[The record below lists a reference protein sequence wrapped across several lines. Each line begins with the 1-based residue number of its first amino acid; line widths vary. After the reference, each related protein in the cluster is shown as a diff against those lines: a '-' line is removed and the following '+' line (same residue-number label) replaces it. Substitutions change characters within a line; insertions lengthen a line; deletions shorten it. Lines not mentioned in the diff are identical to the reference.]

1 MKRVTGRFRITRYGD
16 EEVRAYIPNPL
27 PPQPLAS
34 LEGQLERYERATV
47 ALGRLDAL
55 GLLLPDLPLFIYY
68 YVRKE
73 AVLSSQIEGTQSSV
87 ADLLLFESE
96 QVAGVPE
103 ADVEEVS
110 NYVAALF
117 HGVERMRHSLP
128 LSLRLLREM
137 HEILLRRGRG
147 SEKQPG
153 EFRTSQ
159 NWIGG
164 TRPGNATYVPPPP
177 QEMLEC
183 LDSFERFLHAE
194 TPGVPPLI
202 KAAMAHVQFESIH
215 PFLDGNG
222 RLGRQLITL
231 MLCSQNVIH
240 EPILYLSLFFKQ
252 NRDRYYELLQAVRV
266 DGDWESWI
274 GFYLEGIES
283 TAENAYSTARRLV
296 ALFEADRKRLETHKR
311 SSSSLLRMHELLR
324 QRPIWTAPKLALA
337 MDLSGPGVR
346 KLISTMIEEDLLREI
361 SGKERYQVYCY
372 QRYLDIL
379 NEGTE
384 PLGRAA

>member
-1 MKRVTGRFRITRYGD
+1 MRGCTGRYKVTRFGN
-16 EEVRAYIPNPL
+16 EEVRAFAPNPL
-27 PPQPLAS
+27 PPVPPVELGQD
-34 LEGQLERYERATV
+34 LELYKRANL

-55 GLLLPDLPLFIYY
+55 GLLLPDLPLFIYH

-87 ADLLLFESE
+87 ADLLMFENE
-96 QVAGVPE
+96 QAPGVPE
-103 ADVEEVS
+103 EDVEEVS
-110 NYVAALF
+110 NYVGALF

-137 HEILLRRGRG
+137 HARLLQRGRG

-164 TRPGNATYVPPPP
+164 TMPRNAIYVPPPP
-177 QEMLEC
+177 EEMLEC
-183 LDSFERFLHAE
+183 LDALERFIHAE
-194 TPGVPPLI
+194 QPGVPPLI
-202 KAAMAHVQFESIH
+202 RAGMAHVQFESIH
-215 PFLDGNG
+215 SFLDGNA

-231 MLCSQNVIH
+231 MLCSQGVIH

-252 NRDRYYELLQAVRV
+252 NRDRYYGLLQAVRV
-266 DGDWESWI
+266 DGDWEGWLA
-274 GFYLEGIES
+274 FYLEGIAS
-283 TAENAYSTARRLV
+283 TAENAYSKARRLV
-296 ALFEADRKRLETHKR
+296 ALFEADRKRLETHRR
-311 SSSSLLRMHELLR
+311 SSSTLLRMHELLR
-324 QRPIWTAPKLALA
+324 QRPIWQAPKLAKA
-337 MDLSGPGVR
+337 MDLTGPGVS
-346 KLISTMIEEDLLREI
+346 KQIATMIEEEVLCEI

-384 PLGRAA
+384 PLKRAA

>member
-1 MKRVTGRFRITRYGD
+1 MRRVTGTFRITDYG
-16 EEVRAYIPNPL
+16 EEKVRAYLPNPL
-27 PPQPLAS
+27 PPDPPVS
-34 LEGQLERYERATV
+34 LYGQMERYERANV

-55 GLLLPDLPLFIYY
+55 GLLLPDLPLFVYY

-87 ADLLLFESE
+87 ADLLMFENE
-96 QVAGVPE
+96 QAPGVPE
-103 ADVEEVS
+103 EDVAEVS

-137 HEILLRRGRG
+137 HGMLLRRGRG

-164 TRPGNATYVPPPP
+164 NRPGNAIYVPPPP
-177 QEMLEC
+177 REMLQC
-183 LDSFERFLHAE
+183 LDAFEKFLHAD

-202 KAAMAHVQFESIH
+202 KAALAHVQFESIH

-252 NRDRYYELLQAVRV
+252 NRDRYYELLQGVRV

-296 ALFEADRKRLETHKR
+296 ALFETDRKRLETHKR
-311 SSSSLLRMHELLR
+311 ASSSLLRMHELLR
-324 QRPIWTAPKLALA
+324 QRPIWQAPKLAKA
-337 MDLSGPGVR
+337 MNLSGPGVR
-346 KLISTMIEEDLLREI
+346 KLISNMIDEEVLREI

-379 NEGTE
+379 NEDTE
-384 PLGRAA
+384 PLAKAA

>member
-1 MKRVTGRFRITRYGD
+1 MRGCTGTYKMTRYG
-16 EEVRAYIPNPL
+16 EEQVRAFIPNPL
-27 PPQPLAS
+27 PPDPPVRLD
-34 LEGQLERYERATV
+34 GQMGLYERANL

-55 GLLLPDLPLFIYY
+55 GLLLPDLPLFVYY

-73 AVLSSQIEGTQSSV
+73 AVLSSQIEGTQSSM
-87 ADLLLFESE
+87 ADLLMFENE
-96 QVAGVPE
+96 QSPGVPE
-103 ADVEEVS
+103 EDVAEVS

-117 HGVERMRHSLP
+117 HGVERMRKSLP

-137 HEILLRRGRG
+137 HAKLLQRGRG

-164 TRPGNATYVPPPP
+164 TRPGNAIYVPPPP
-177 QEMLEC
+177 EQMLVC
-183 LDSFERFLHAE
+183 LDQFERFLHADVQS
-194 TPGVPPLI
+194 TPPLI
-202 KAAMAHVQFESIH
+202 RAGLAHVQFESIH

-231 MLCSQNVIH
+231 MLCSQGVIH

-252 NRDRYYELLQAVRV
+252 NRARYYELLQSVRL
-266 DGDWESWI
+266 DGDWEGWL
-274 GFYLEGIES
+274 GFYLAGIES

-296 ALFEADRKRLETHKR
+296 GLFESDRKKLVTHKR

-324 QRPIWTAPKLALA
+324 QRPIWQAPRLAMA

-346 KLISTMIEEDLLREI
+346 KLIATMMEEGVLKEI

-372 QRYLDIL
+372 QRYLDTL

-384 PLGRAA
+384 PLAQSA

>member
-1 MKRVTGRFRITRYGD
+1 MRGCTGTYKVTRYG
-16 EEVRAYIPNPL
+16 EETVRAFVPNPL
-27 PPQPLAS
+27 PPQPPVS
-34 LEGQLERYERATV
+34 MVGQLEAYERANL

-87 ADLLLFESE
+87 ADLLLFENENSP
-96 QVAGVPE
+96 GVPE
-103 ADVEEVS
+103 EDVEEVS
-110 NYVAALF
+110 HYVRALF

-137 HEILLRRGRG
+137 HGILLQRGRG

-153 EFRTSQ
+153 EFRSSQ

-164 TRPGNATYVPPPP
+164 ARPALATYVPPPP
-177 QEMLEC
+177 KEMLEC

-194 TPGVPPLI
+194 GTGVPPLI
-202 KAAMAHVQFESIH
+202 KAALAHVQFESIH

-231 MLCSQNVIH
+231 LLCSQGVIH

-252 NRDRYYELLQAVRV
+252 NRDRYYELLQAVRTE
-266 DGDWESWI
+266 GDWEGWI
-274 GFYLEGIES
+274 AFYLEGIES

-296 ALFEADRKRLETHKR
+296 ALFESDRKRLETHKR

-324 QRPIWTAPKLALA
+324 QRPIWQAPKLAKA

-346 KLISTMIEEDLLREI
+346 KLIATMIEEDVLREI
-361 SGKERYQVYCY
+361 SGKERYQVYSY
-372 QRYLDIL
+372 HRYLDIL

-384 PLGRAA
+384 PLAQNA

>member
-1 MKRVTGRFRITRYGD
+1 MRGCTGRYKVTRFGN
-16 EEVRAYIPNPL
+16 EEVRAFVPNPL
-27 PPQPLAS
+27 PPVPPVELGQH
-34 LEGQLERYERATV
+34 LELYERANL

-87 ADLLLFESE
+87 ADLLMFENE
-96 QVAGVPE
+96 QAPGVPE
-103 ADVEEVS
+103 EDVEQVS
-110 NYVAALF
+110 NYVGALF

-137 HEILLRRGRG
+137 HARLLQRGRG

-159 NWIGG
+159 NWIGW
-164 TRPGNATYVPPPP
+164 TRPGNAIYVPPPP
-177 QEMLEC
+177 AEMLEC
-183 LDSFERFLHAE
+183 LYALERFLHAE
-194 TPGVPPLI
+194 QPGVPPLI
-202 KAAMAHVQFESIH
+202 RAGMAHVQFESIH

-231 MLCSQNVIH
+231 MLCSQGVIH

-266 DGDWESWI
+266 DGDWEGWLA
-274 GFYLEGIES
+274 FYLEGIAS

-296 ALFEADRKRLETHKR
+296 ALFEADRKRLETHRR
-311 SSSSLLRMHELLR
+311 SSSTLLRIHELLR
-324 QRPIWTAPKLALA
+324 QRPIWQAPKLAKA

-346 KLISTMIEEDLLREI
+346 KQIATMIEEEVLCEI

-384 PLGRAA
+384 PLKRAA